1 MPQLAG
7 VLLQLRA
14 GTGGEMERGMRA
26 EAGPPEV
33 RFSG

>member
-14 GTGGEMERGMRA
+14 GTEGEMERGMHA
-26 EAGPPEV
+26 EAEV
-33 RFSG
+33 